1 MDDATQSLCRKY
13 RGKVAEY
20 LVAMQDKEDDAVDTK
35 EHPSS
40 SESTLFTAFFS
51 YFNQAL
57 ILLIQERGKAFQYKK
72 ISMVIR
78 PSSSLLIIV
87 ILNVFMHATICI
99 LYVSI
104 QHVFHYIF

>member
-40 SESTLFTAFFS
+40 SESTLFTAFFTAIYLLFKPS
-51 YFNQAL
+51 FDFTNTGKRKGFPVQKDQHDDTASFL
-57 ILLIQERGKAFQYKK
+57 IY
-72 ISMVIR
+72 
-78 PSSSLLIIV
+78 
-87 ILNVFMHATICI
+87 
-99 LYVSI
+99 
-104 QHVFHYIF
+104 

>member
-40 SESTLFTAFFS
+40 SESTRFTAFS
-51 YFNQAL
+51 TAIY
-57 ILLIQERGKAFQYKK
+57 LLF
-72 ISMVIR
+72 
-78 PSSSLLIIV
+78 
-87 ILNVFMHATICI
+87 
-99 LYVSI
+99 
-104 QHVFHYIF
+104 